1 MSVWKRFEKEY
12 LQLSSCS
19 TIYSKHEF
27 IEPLLQDFIGTLSQ
41 ITEEKARLEKE
52 YNNYCL
58 AQRKANNDK
67 INELFSRYN
76 EALNTEYSHV
86 PPEVFS
92 LAYGLAYDHG
102 HSSGYGEVENYI
114 GELLDPIMRAYKLGQ
129 ESERS
134 KT

>member
-1 MSVWKRFEKEY
+1 MSVWDRFEKEY
-12 LQLSSCS
+12 RQLSSGS
-19 TIYSKHEF
+19 TICSKHEF
-27 IEPLLQDFIGTLSQ
+27 IEPLLQDFVGTLSQ
-41 ITEEKARLEKE
+41 IMEEKARLEKE
-52 YNNYCL
+52 YSIYCIT
-58 AQRKANNDK
+58 QRKTQTDK
-67 INELFSRYN
+67 INEILGRYDQ
-76 EALNTEYSHV
+76 ELRKEYSHV

-92 LAYGLAYDHG
+92 IAYDLAYDLG